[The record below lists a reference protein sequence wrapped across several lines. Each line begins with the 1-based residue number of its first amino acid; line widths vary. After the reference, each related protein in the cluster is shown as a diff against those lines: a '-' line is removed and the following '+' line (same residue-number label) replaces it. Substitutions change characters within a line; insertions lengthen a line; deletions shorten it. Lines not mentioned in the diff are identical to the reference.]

1 MTTPKSNPSKH
12 YKHFRKTIAFC
23 FRKLELCRH
32 CRFRAGSFSG
42 LSSRIQVLAHAMLT
56 AMVILPRNCSIIK
69 INSFEMHFRTA
80 IGNLRVDRLLLVNIE
95 RSRDRCFNPLSII
108 NDTIT
113 SYAPALLTCW
123 GFCSSSYRYFF
134 ALSLS

>member
-1 MTTPKSNPSKH
+1 VAFIGQRSGEPLKWRQFDEISKD
-12 YKHFRKTIAFC
+12 TIS
-23 FRKLELCRH
+23 KIK
-32 CRFRAGSFSG
+32 FSG

-123 GFCSSSYRYFF
+123 GFCSSSYRFFF